1 MLQGPGTSKEPAR
14 VGSSA
19 GLRTLSADLETGCLS
34 VQLPSVLL
42 ELCNALAALGYS
54 AVPVQMGKLRL

>member
-19 GLRTLSADLETGCLS
+19 GLRTLSADLETGCLFS
-34 VQLPSVLL
+34 FHQSFWSCAVLWQLSGAQLFQYRWG
-42 ELCNALAALGYS
+42 N
-54 AVPVQMGKLRL
+54 